1 MYQIKRGDE
10 VLIQNREIDYIITS
24 IMVRHLYET
33 RGISSIKD
41 LISEYLNPIAAKYG
55 LTIEKVEDVSD

>member
-10 VLIQNREIDYIITS
+10 VLIKHREIDYIITS

-33 RGISSIKD
+33 RGISSIKN
-41 LISEYLNPIAAKYG
+41 LIHEYLNPIAAKYG